1 MTKMMVDVPET
12 PDPKVDPGTNPGSD
26 REERQVELPM
36 QTRQVRML
44 PETADGE
51 ARRIEVVWSAGAK
64 VRRRDWLTGKRYDE
78 TLSLDKAHV
87 DLSRL
92 NGGAPLLNSHGAF
105 DLDKVIGVV
114 ERAWIDDGAG
124 QDTGEGRAVVRFSER
139 DGVTAIWNDVE
150 AGILRNISVGYQV
163 RSYEI
168 TEEDG
173 KPPLW
178 RAVDWQPM
186 ELSAVPV
193 GADAN
198 AGFRAADEQT
208 HHCQLITRAP
218 ARDKEGSNLMD
229 EHETIERIDDAPE
242 ANQLDDGETL
252 VRAGESDR
260 PEPVQADAAPF
271 GNAPVDNAKVAEQ
284 AVAAER
290 LRIAGIYDAQDKL
303 GIERTVADGLVAR
316 GVSLDEAR
324 GMLIDQA
331 ADQDNEVETRSQIT
345 LGGQD
350 ERQTRFSAVE
360 SALLHRFEPERY
372 QLSDAA
378 REWRGYSLIELAR
391 SFLETEGQR
400 LRGLSRDEIA
410 TRALHSTSDF
420 PEILAAVTNKT
431 LRDAYEA
438 APRTFMPIARRTSA
452 SDFKDIN
459 RLQLG
464 EAPQLEKVNE
474 SGEFKRG
481 TMGEAKERYRVE
493 TYGKVMAI
501 TRQVIIN
508 DDLDAFTRVPS
519 LFGTS
524 AATLESDV
532 VWGII
537 TDNPAMGDGT
547 ALFHANHKNL
557 TAAGT
562 ALDVANLGKA
572 RTAMAKQTGLDG
584 KTILNIRPIMLVVP
598 SSLELTAEQLIAQNL
613 VPAKSA
619 DVVPGSIRSLAV
631 IAEPRLD
638 PASGAVPWYLFASPA
653 AIDTIEYAYLD
664 GQDGVFIE
672 TRNGFDVD
680 GLEIKA
686 RLDFGA
692 KAIDWRGIHKNP
704 GV

>member
-1 MTKMMVDVPET
+1 MTKMMVDALET
-12 PDPKVDPGTNPGSD
+12 PDSMADLDTDPSSD
-26 REERQVELPM
+26 GAERQVELPM

-44 PETADGE
+44 PETADAE
-51 ARRIEVVWSAGAK
+51 ARRIEVVWSTGAK

-78 TLSLDKAHV
+78 SLSLDKAHV

-114 ERAWIDDGAG
+114 EKAWIEKGS
-124 QDTGEGRAVVRFSER
+124 GEGRAQVRFSER
-139 DGVTAIWNDVE
+139 ESVTAIWNDVE

-193 GADAN
+193 GADPH

-208 HHCQLITRAP
+208 HPCQLIPTREN
-218 ARDKEGSNLMD
+218 EGISTMNELN
-229 EHETIERIDDAPE
+229 TVERTGDTPE
-242 ANQLDDGETL
+242 APQLDNGEAM
-252 VRAGESDR
+252 VRAKE
-260 PEPVQADAAPF
+260 PPATEPVQADTD
-271 GNAPVDNAKVAEQ
+271 PVDPSQVAEQ

-290 LRIAGIYDAQDKL
+290 LRIAGIYDAQGKL
-303 GIERTVADGLVAR
+303 GIERAVADGLVTR

-324 GMLIDQA
+324 GVLIDQA
-331 ADQDNEVETRSQIT
+331 ADQDQQVETRAQIT

-360 SALLHRFEPERY
+360 TALLHRFEPARY
-372 QLSDAA
+372 ELSDAA

-391 SFLETEGQR
+391 SFLETEGER
-400 LRGLSRDEIA
+400 MRGLSRDEIA

-508 DDLDAFTRVPS
+508 DDLDAFTR
-519 LFGTS
+519 
-524 AATLESDV
+524 
-532 VWGII
+532 
-537 TDNPAMGDGT
+537 
-547 ALFHANHKNL
+547 
-557 TAAGT
+557 
-562 ALDVANLGKA
+562 
-572 RTAMAKQTGLDG
+572 
-584 KTILNIRPIMLVVP
+584 
-598 SSLELTAEQLIAQNL
+598 
-613 VPAKSA
+613 
-619 DVVPGSIRSLAV
+619 
-631 IAEPRLD
+631 
-638 PASGAVPWYLFASPA
+638 
-653 AIDTIEYAYLD
+653 
-664 GQDGVFIE
+664 
-672 TRNGFDVD
+672 
-680 GLEIKA
+680 
-686 RLDFGA
+686 
-692 KAIDWRGIHKNP
+692 
-704 GV
+704 

>member
-1 MTKMMVDVPET
+1 MTKTMVDTREVSGPMADLDT
-12 PDPKVDPGTNPGSD
+12 DPSSD
-26 REERQVELPM
+26 GAERQVELPM

-51 ARRIEVVWSAGAK
+51 VRRIEVVWSTGAK

-78 TLSLDKAHV
+78 SLSLEGSHV

-92 NGGAPLLNSHGAF
+92 NNGAPLLNSHGAF
-105 DLDKVIGVV
+105 ELDKVIGVV
-114 ERAWIDDGAG
+114 EKAWIDDASH
-124 QDTGEGRAVVRFSER
+124 EGRAVVRFSER

-150 AGILRNISVGYQV
+150 SGILRNISVGYQV

-193 GADAN
+193 GADPH

-208 HHCQLITRAP
+208 HPCQLITRAA
-218 ARDKEGSNLMD
+218 AREKEGTSLMD
-229 EHETIERIDDAPE
+229 EHETAERIDDAPE
-242 ANQLDDGETL
+242 NTQLDDGEAL
-252 VRAGESDR
+252 VRANGSPTPR
-260 PEPVQADAAPF
+260 PAQADT
-271 GNAPVDNAKVAEQ
+271 APVDTSQVTER

-290 LRIAGIYDAQDKL
+290 SRIAGIYDAQGKL
-303 GIERTVADGLVAR
+303 GIERAVADGLVAR

-324 GMLIDQA
+324 GVLIDQA
-331 ADQDNEVETRSQIT
+331 ADQDQQVETRTQIT
-345 LGGQD
+345 MGGQD
-350 ERQTRFSAVE
+350 ERQTRFRAVE
-360 SALLHRFEPERY
+360 TALLHRFEPDRY

-391 SFLETEGQR
+391 SFLETEGER
-400 LRGLSRDEIA
+400 MRGLNRDEIA

-452 SDFKDIN
+452 SDFKDIA

-524 AATLESDV
+524 AATLESDI
-532 VWGII
+532 VWSII

-562 ALDVANLGKA
+562 ALDVVNLGKA

-613 VPAKSA
+613 VPAKST

-631 IAEPRLD
+631 VAEPRLD